1 MKLLIAALWLATL
14 GAAGVLGHQLNAESR
29 SESRS
34 EMRGEPADRLSQAL
48 RDRDVLIRAY
58 RVAEALQEL
67 DERDIDAAVAV
78 LEQQRRGVTEGEV
91 RLFMLAWC
99 RFDPVGAFAWAD
111 AWPGPWRSTLVR
123 KAIFAWAFRD
133 PEGAAEAFGA
143 MEPALRK
150 ELHAYWIG
158 GWARSEDTAG
168 LTEYLFSQPAGGE
181 RSRSIGVLLAELL
194 DGGPEAVV
202 RWAEDV
208 PVEAPNQAKVTAFLT
223 AGGALAQYDPG
234 DATAFYEAHRQF
246 DYAQP
251 ALKTIARRW
260 VDNHEPE
267 LLFEWLF
274 SLPPGEGV
282 DDAVEAGFS
291 RWWSRAPEDAR
302 AWLLAAP
309 STEALDPAVAV
320 FARNLSRTSVRRAV
334 GWAERI
340 HDEPL
345 QRRTLAPL
353 LRQWGREDPAAARA
367 WMNARDVPS
376 KLQRELMN
384 PSAAAGPSGEQGQ
397 SSDSI
402 GGSRRLLGAG
412 LVEAGDFG
420 ACPLGLGAIGT
431 DDGVE
436 CLSRSRRLAL
446 AGEGPT
452 ELVLRTRGIRS

>member
-14 GAAGVLGHQLNAESR
+14 GAAAVLGHQLAAESR

-34 EMRGEPADRLSQAL
+34 DFRGEPADRLSQAL
-48 RDRDVLIRAY
+48 RDRDVLIRSY
-58 RVAEALQEL
+58 RVSEALLEL

-78 LEQQRRGVTEGEV
+78 LEEQRRGVTEGEV

-99 RFDPVGAFAWAD
+99 RFDPAGAFAWAD
-111 AWPGPWRSTLVR
+111 AWPGPWRTTLVR

-143 MEPALRK
+143 MEPAVRK
-150 ELHAYWIG
+150 ELHAHLIG

-168 LTEYLFSQPAGGE
+168 LTEYLFSQPAGIE
-181 RSRSIGVLLAELL
+181 RSRSLGVLLAELL
-194 DGGPEAVV
+194 DGGPEVV
-202 RWAEDV
+202 VEWAEDV

-223 AGGALAQYDPG
+223 AGGALAQYDPS
-234 DATAFYEAHRQF
+234 DATAFYEAHQQF
-246 DYAQP
+246 AYAQP

-260 VDNHEPE
+260 VDHHEPE

-282 DDAVEAGFS
+282 ADAVEAGFS

-320 FARNLSRTSVRRAV
+320 FARNVSRTSVRRAV
-334 GWAERI
+334 EWAERI

-345 QRRTLAPL
+345 RRRTLAPL

-367 WMNARDVPS
+367 WMNARDLPRE
-376 KLQRELMN
+376 LQREFVN
-384 PSAAAGPSGEQGQ
+384 PSAAAGPFREREQF
-397 SSDSI
+397 SDSI

-420 ACPLGLGAIGT
+420 AGPIGLDATRT

-436 CLSRSRRLAL
+436 GLSCARRLAL
-446 AGEGPT
+446 GGEGAT